1 MSMKAIAAISLAAA
15 LAACSHITTTG
26 SMGAA
31 GPQSPYVKAELA
43 VDAYKNEPGCR
54 GPSFL
59 AATDALSDLSNEI
72 AGAAAPFDPGATD
85 LRLKH
90 YVAAFDLGD
99 TAKAK
104 HCLDEAEAIYR
115 GMLDRYPD
123 LAYEHLHERSKAG
136 LADVR
141 QMRAQGAPGQDSR

>member
-1 MSMKAIAAISLAAA
+1 MSMKSMAAVALAAA
-15 LAACSHITTTG
+15 LAACSHITTTTPMD
-26 SMGAA
+26 SA

-43 VDAYKNEPGCR
+43 IDAYKNEPGCR

-59 AATDALSDLSNEI
+59 AATAALNDLSGEV
-72 AGAAAPFDPGATD
+72 AGAGAPFDPGATD
-85 LRLKH
+85 LRMKH

-104 HCLDEAEAIYR
+104 RCLDEAEAIYR

-123 LAYEHLHERSKAG
+123 MAYAHLHERSQAG

-141 QMRAQGAPGQDSR
+141 QMRAQGAPGQ

>member
-1 MSMKAIAAISLAAA
+1 MSMKPMAAVALAAA
-15 LAACSHITTTG
+15 LAACTHITTTG
-26 SMGAA
+26 PTHPA

-43 VDAYKNEPGCR
+43 IDAYKNEPGCR

-59 AATDALSDLSNEI
+59 AATAAVNDLSGEV
-72 AGAAAPFDPGATD
+72 AAAASPIDPGATD
-85 LRLKH
+85 LRMKH
-90 YVAAFDLGD
+90 YVAAYDLAD
-99 TAKAK
+99 TAKSK

-123 LAYEHLHERSKAG
+123 MAYAHLHERSNAG

-141 QMRAQGAPGQDSR
+141 QMRAQGVPGQ

>member
-1 MSMKAIAAISLAAA
+1 MSMKLMAAVSVAAA
-15 LAACSHITTTG
+15 LAACSHLTPTAPMA
-26 SMGAA
+26 SA

-43 VDAYKNEPGCR
+43 IDAYKNESGCR
-54 GPSFL
+54 GPSFK
-59 AATDALSDLSNEI
+59 AATNAVNELSAEV
-72 AGAAAPFDPGATD
+72 ARAAASTDPGATD

-115 GMLDRYPD
+115 GMLDQYPD
-123 LAYEHLHERSKAG
+123 LAYEHLHERSNAG

-141 QMRAQGAPGQDSR
+141 QMRAQAASAQ

>member
-1 MSMKAIAAISLAAA
+1 MSMKPMAAVALAAA

-26 SMGAA
+26 PMDSA

-43 VDAYKNEPGCR
+43 IDAYKNEPGCR

-59 AATDALSDLSNEI
+59 AATAALSDLRGEV

-85 LRLKH
+85 LRMKH

-104 HCLDEAEAIYR
+104 RCLDEAEAIYR

-123 LAYEHLHERSKAG
+123 MAYEHLHERSNAG

-141 QMRAQGAPGQDSR
+141 QMRAQDAPGQ